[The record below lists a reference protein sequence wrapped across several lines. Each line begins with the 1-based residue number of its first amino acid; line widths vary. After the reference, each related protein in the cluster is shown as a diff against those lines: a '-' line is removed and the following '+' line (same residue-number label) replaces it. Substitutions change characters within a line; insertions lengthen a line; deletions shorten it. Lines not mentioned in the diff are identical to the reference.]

1 MTEEER
7 SQVKRALLDLIEE
20 CRKGG
25 AAIGEPAS
33 GRLDAVARA
42 TEALLALDG
51 PTPKN
56 GPGEAVL
63 NAAELARVVCGVTS

>member
-25 AAIGEPAS
+25 STLTETAS
-33 GRLDAVARA
+33 DRIDAVARA
-42 TEALLALDG
+42 TEALLALDST
-51 PTPKN
+51 TPKN
-56 GPGEAVL
+56 APGEAVL
-63 NAAELARVVCGVTS
+63 NAAELARVMHGVTS